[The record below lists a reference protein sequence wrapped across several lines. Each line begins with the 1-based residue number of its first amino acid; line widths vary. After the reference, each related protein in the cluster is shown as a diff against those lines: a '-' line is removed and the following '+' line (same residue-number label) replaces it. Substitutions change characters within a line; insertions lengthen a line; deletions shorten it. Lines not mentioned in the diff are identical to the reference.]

1 MIDQIVVMSATM
13 DVDHFSA
20 YFNKA
25 SVVYLEGRQ
34 FPIQVYHSK
43 QPQEDYLFS
52 SLVTLFQIHKEAPAE
67 YYNFLLSYKSIK
79 LLNLSFFLLSHHVLM
94 FLTGQEEI
102 EAVTKNARTIAKVI
116 CC

>member
-1 MIDQIVVMSATM
+1 MQIVVMSATM

-43 QPQEDYLFS
+43 QTQEDYLFS

-67 YYNFLLSYKSIK
+67 
-79 LLNLSFFLLSHHVLM
+79 
-94 FLTGQEEI
+94 
-102 EAVTKNARTIAKVI
+102 
-116 CC
+116 